1 MRHAFDQPGLDSA
14 AVTRA
19 QGDEC
24 PTLTR
29 RDAVLLITALP
40 PVLLVVWLCSIQ
52 HNFQRGASAVRHA
65 AGLGPAE
72 GLPLFVAGSAAGFVL
87 VLGVTIIGGTATA
100 AGVLDRGKFRP
111 ERFQFGFDPLLRFI
125 HRVLPFRRPGQSELE
140 CGHSLRLHDG
150 TPRCQQNRD
159 ICLNFP

>member
-100 AGVLDRGKFRP
+100 AGVLSQPLVWVLILLPEIAWGAPMVLTAVLLPIRGLSPRLP
-111 ERFQFGFDPLLRFI
+111 VRQLPVRHGAFD
-125 HRVLPFRRPGQSELE
+125 
-140 CGHSLRLHDG
+140 
-150 TPRCQQNRD
+150 
-159 ICLNFP
+159 